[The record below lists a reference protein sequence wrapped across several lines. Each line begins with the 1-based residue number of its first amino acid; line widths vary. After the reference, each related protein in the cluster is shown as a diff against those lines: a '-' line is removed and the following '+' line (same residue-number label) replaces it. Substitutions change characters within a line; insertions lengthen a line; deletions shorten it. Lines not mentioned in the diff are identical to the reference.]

1 MKKLLLLMAMLL
13 AMSGSAWAQVEP
25 CPGCVLGLYDA
36 ENLSQNYG
44 NFGSFTKT
52 IYLGIKYDPNSTF
65 DSCTGVEFSIQGL
78 PATALPPQF
87 NIRDGG
93 FAVGPA
99 TPVSPPD
106 TTAVDAIGG
115 WNVTWTECQPGNKVL
130 VEIVIISLDPLP
142 ENTVI
147 RVLRKID
154 PGAPHQVLLVLD
166 ATTGQNA
173 LNQVEVFKDRAG
185 VTGLIMTKLDGTAR
199 GGILVAI
206 SAKFGLPVHA
216 IGIGEGVEELSAFDA
231 GEFARA
237 IALG

>member
-147 RVLRKID
+147 RVLRKWPTSETPHVLFTQCNFPSFTLTTMQGDCYVLNATGNPGDLVGD
-154 PGAPHQVLLVLD
+154 PPCELRGVA
-166 ATTGQNA
+166 
-173 LNQVEVFKDRAG
+173 VEAN
-185 VTGLIMTKLDGTAR
+185 TWS
-199 GGILVAI
+199 GIKQL
-206 SAKFGLPVHA
+206 F
-216 IGIGEGVEELSAFDA
+216 
-231 GEFARA
+231 R
-237 IALG
+237 